1 MILKITQRNM
11 GEAKRR
17 KTLGLPPKSSTKTK
31 YDKSPRLFEW
41 MPFTIKQRDNL
52 IKLSIKASWFGI
64 GGLIILWIV
73 VRFVGPAAG
82 WWTLADSL

>member
-1 MILKITQRNM
+1 M

-17 KTLGLPPKSSTKTK
+17 KTLGMPPNNNTKSKE
-31 YDKSPRLFEW
+31 DNSPRLFEW
-41 MPFTIKQRDNL
+41 LPLTIHQRDSFM
-52 IKLSIKASWFGI
+52 KFSIKASWFGI
-64 GGLIILWIV
+64 GGLVLLWVV

>member
-1 MILKITQRNM
+1 M

-17 KTLGLPPKSSTKTK
+17 KILGIPPKKNSIKNK
-31 YDKSPRLFEW
+31 VDQSPRIFDWL
-41 MPFTIKQRDNL
+41 PITVNQKDSL

-64 GGLIILWIV
+64 GTLVILWVV
-73 VRFVGPAAG
+73 VRFIGPNLG